1 MTHEESTELQ
11 HMKKLFKKLQKL
23 QFSTIGDSA
32 LSINLDSGGYLH
44 SMNVYAHVN
53 GADGKTALLEVFRL
67 ATFLSYRENEDTC
80 NACIEFVNAHRT
92 LTV

>member
-1 MTHEESTELQ
+1 MTQEESTELQ
-11 HMKKLFKKLQKL
+11 HMKKLFGKLQKL

-32 LSINLDSGGYLH
+32 LSIDLDSGGYLH
-44 SMNVYAHVN
+44 SMNVYVRVN
-53 GADGKTALLEVFRL
+53 GANGKTLLLKIFCL

>member
-1 MTHEESTELQ
+1 MTHEESIELQ

-44 SMNVYAHVN
+44 SMNVYVHVN
-53 GADGKTALLEVFRL
+53 GANGKTSLLKTFSL